1 MVPDGRNERDP
12 EARPRADA
20 RPARPSRKREAGA
33 LLGLGLDGDDG
44 HRRITKG
51 GDFLLYG
58 GSQETHERMTD
69 IVMRMRERLKRTG
82 RSFGQLSAREFE
94 DLGRDCL

>member
-1 MVPDGRNERDP
+1 MTPDGDAREP
-12 EARPRADA
+12 ETRRPRAKRA
-20 RPARPSRKREAGA
+20 SRKRRVSG
-33 LLGLGLDGDDG
+33 LLGVGLDSRDG

-51 GDFLLYG
+51 DDFLLLG

-69 IVMRMRERLKRTG
+69 IVLRMRERLKRTG
-82 RSFGQLSAREFE
+82 RSFGQLSPREFE